1 VTRLQLATRDTFR
14 SLGTRN
20 YRLYFGAQAISVSG
34 TWMQQIA
41 LAWLVL
47 QLTGSGTMLGL
58 ATALQFVPILLGGPW
73 AGVLADRVDKRR
85 LLVLTQ
91 VLAGILAVAL
101 GVLVATDLVRLWMVL
116 VMSFAFGCVVA
127 VDKPA
132 RQTFVLEMTGPDDL
146 TNAITLNTVVV
157 NAARVIGPAI
167 GGFLI
172 AGVGIALC
180 FLLNG
185 LSYVAMLVAL
195 SLMRPDELFR
205 GRRAARS
212 PGQLREG
219 LRYVWRTPEL
229 RIPLLL
235 MVVVGCLAYE
245 FQVSLPLLA
254 RYTYGGDA
262 TTYGYLSAAMG
273 IGAVVGGLA
282 TARRTEASAR
292 SLVRSAFAFGAV
304 LAGVALAPSL
314 PLAMVALLLTG
325 VASIRFVA
333 TANAAL
339 QLRAAPE
346 MRGRVMA
353 LWTVAFLGTTPVGG
367 PIVGWVGE
375 TVGPRW
381 ALGLGSLATLI
392 AAAAAARALGRLR
405 VEPAQPVSVDADAA
419 VTLTAASQATPA
431 VVAARLPARSAR

>member
-1 VTRLQLATRDTFR
+1 MTRLQLATRDTFR